1 MIVLSNTI
9 KAVDMS
15 KEPPKTDKTETIV
28 NILGDSFLRMAKSLR
43 ELQDNHPE
51 LFLKAA
57 ELAGIGRRKAYAL
70 ARVAR
75 QFEGVSEQRL
85 HLIGWTKLM
94 IIGRYLTDA
103 NREHLLQ
110 LAEQNTAHDLE
121 VVLQGETP
129 VEDARIVRFY
139 LAPADYKR
147 LRAVLTKHGAVPNG
161 NGLTNMEAAMM
172 ALVAKVEAG
181 A

>member
-1 MIVLSNTI
+1 
-9 KAVDMS
+9 MS
-15 KEPPKTDKTETIV
+15 KNKPNADKTETIV
-28 NILGDSFLRMAKSLR
+28 NILGDSFLRIAKSLR

-57 ELAGIGRRKAYAL
+57 ELAGIGRRKAFAL
-70 ARVAR
+70 TRIAR

-94 IIGRYLTDA
+94 VVGRYLTEV
-103 NREHLLQ
+103 NREHLLE
-110 LAEQNTAHDLE
+110 LAEQNTTHDLE

-147 LRAVLTKHGAVPNG
+147 LRAVLTKHGAVPSG